1 MAVFVQYVRII
12 YGRAGKWV
20 ESEDCQ
26 VVLVYC
32 GGHSE

>member
-12 YGRAGKWV
+12 YGTAGKWE

-26 VVLVYC
+26 FVCVY
-32 GGHSE
+32 